1 MPSQL
6 CRLFVVGFCAS
17 VALSSSTIGLA
28 RSASSE
34 DSARQT
40 LATTSLAFNQIATK
54 TIPAVVAI
62 TAIKAEVPGQGLHAA
77 GAPKSPP
84 DAMGQKDG
92 EDFNPEEQPSMGIGS
107 GVVIRS
113 DGVIVTNNHVV
124 SNAERL
130 TVSFNDKKQ
139 LKAHV
144 IGSDK
149 KTDIAVLQLDEK
161 VSGLPVVPFG
171 NSDQVKV
178 GDWALAIGNPFG
190 LNHTVT
196 SGIISA
202 KGRTQMGVLDIE
214 DFIQTDAAIN
224 PGNSGGPLLNISGE
238 MVGLNAAI
246 YSQTGGFM
254 GIGFSIPS
262 NLVKKISDE
271 ILEHGQVHR
280 GWLGLLTQ
288 DLTPDLSKYFKA
300 PLETGALVSLV
311 SGNGPADKGHI
322 EVGDVIT
329 EFNHHAVTDST
340 QLKGFVST
348 TKAGTRVPVVVIRKG
363 ETRELLFTVEEQ
375 PAEPVQQAGR
385 IPRQKHPNLGLTL
398 ENIPKEFRSLGLVPS
413 EGALVIAVKPG
424 SPAFDSGL
432 MPGDIIIKANNE
444 AIRTSD
450 EFVAFGKKIK
460 LSDVNVLYI
469 QRLDK
474 KLFIPLKEEA

>member
-6 CRLFVVGFCAS
+6 CRLLVVGFCAS
-17 VALSSSTIGLA
+17 VALSSSTTGLA
-28 RSASSE
+28 RPVSSE
-34 DSARQT
+34 ESARQT
-40 LATTSLAFNQIATK
+40 LANTSIAFNQVATK
-54 TIPAVVAI
+54 VIPAVVAI
-62 TAIKAEVPGQGLHAA
+62 TAIKAEPPGGGLHAA
-77 GAPKSPP
+77 GAIPGP
-84 DAMGQKDG
+84 QDG
-92 EDFNPEEQPSMGIGS
+92 EDLNPDGQPSLGIGS

-113 DGVIVTNNHVV
+113 DGIIVTNNHVV
-124 SNAERL
+124 SNSERL
-130 TVSFNDKKQ
+130 TISFDEKKQ
-139 LKAHV
+139 YKAHV

-149 KTDIAVLQLDEK
+149 KTDIAVLQIDEK
-161 VSGLPVVPFG
+161 VSGLPTVPFG

-190 LNHTVT
+190 LSHTVT

-238 MVGLNAAI
+238 MIGLNAAI

-262 NLVKKISDE
+262 NLVKKISDD
-271 ILEHGQVHR
+271 IIEHGQVHR

-288 DLTPDLSKYFKA
+288 DLTPDLSRYFKA
-300 PLETGALVSLV
+300 PRETGALVSLV

-329 EFNHHAVTDST
+329 EYNHHAITDSS
-340 QLKGFVST
+340 QLKSLVST

-363 ETRELLFTVEEQ
+363 ETRELLFTIEEQ
-375 PAEPVQQAGR
+375 PSENVRQQAGR
-385 IPRQKHPNLGLTL
+385 VPPHDHHPNLGLTL
-398 ENIPKEFRSLGLVPS
+398 ENIPEEFRSLGLVPS
-413 EGALVIAVKPG
+413 EGALVVAVKPG

-444 AIRTSD
+444 VIRTSE